1 MGIAMSCMNL
11 NCLDEK
17 VEREP
22 AYKIL
27 WEDTMTDIKISKK
40 SRELKSDLKMRK
52 KQRDERIKELKKNRV
67 V

>member
-1 MGIAMSCMNL
+1 MSCMNL

-27 WEDTMTDIKISKK
+27 YNDVMTDIKISKK
-40 SRELKSDLKMRK
+40 SH
-52 KQRDERIKELKKNRV
+52 ELKKELDARKKERNARINELKNNGV

>member
-11 NCLDEK
+11 NCLDEN

-27 WEDTMTDIKISKK
+27 YNDVMTDIKINKK
-40 SRELKSDLKMRK
+40 SSELKSDLKMRK
-52 KQRDERIKELKKNRV
+52 KQRDARIKELKKSGIV
-67 V
+67 